1 MIKIGVLIALNY
13 IDDNIERNIQTHVEF
28 SHNGFIFLMNIWEAY
43 MNKELGHK
51 IKEVR
56 TSKGM
61 TLKDLSEKTN
71 LSISFL
77 SLVERGLAS
86 IAIASLQ
93 SIAEVL
99 GVDLAYF
106 FRMPHSEG
114 KMIIRS
120 YELEAIRTESSKNI
134 YCSMAGN
141 FEEQKMDPMF
151 VILLP
156 GQKRSDINLISHK
169 GEEFCYVVEGILT
182 YMIEDKEYEL
192 YPGDSLHMPSHIP
205 HNWGNLTNKLVKVIL
220 VVFPKIFD

>member
-1 MIKIGVLIALNY
+1 
-13 IDDNIERNIQTHVEF
+13 
-28 SHNGFIFLMNIWEAY
+28 
-43 MNKELGHK
+43 MNKEVGQK

-106 FRMPHSEG
+106 FTVPQQERM
-114 KMIIRS
+114 IFRS
-120 YELEAIRTESSKNI
+120 YELEAVSAIASKNI
-134 YCSMAGN
+134 YFSMAGK
-141 FEEQKMDPMF
+141 FESRVMDPMF

-156 GQKRSDINLISHK
+156 GQERADLNLISHH

-182 YMIEDKEYEL
+182 YFVEGKEYEL
-192 YPGDSLHMPSHIP
+192 YPGDGLHLPSHLP
-205 HNWGNLTNKLVKVIL
+205 HNWGNFTNKLVKVIL
-220 VVFPKIFD
+220 VVTPRIFE

>member
-1 MIKIGVLIALNY
+1 
-13 IDDNIERNIQTHVEF
+13 
-28 SHNGFIFLMNIWEAY
+28 
-43 MNKELGHK
+43 MNKELGQK

-93 SIAEVL
+93 SVAEVL
-99 GVDLAYF
+99 GVNLAYF
-106 FRMPHSEG
+106 FSVPHEHG
-114 KMIIRS
+114 KMIFRS
-120 YELEAIRTESSKNI
+120 YELEAVRAENSKNV

-141 FEEQKMDPMF
+141 FEDQKMDPMF

-156 GQKRSDINLISHK
+156 GQMRSDIDLISHH
-169 GEEFCYVVEGILT
+169 GEEFCYVAEGILT
-182 YMIEDKEYEL
+182 YFIEDKEFEI
-192 YPGDSLHMPSHIP
+192 YPGDSLHIPSHIP
-205 HNWGNLTNKLVKVIL
+205 HNWGNFTNKLVKVIL
-220 VVFPKIFD
+220 VVSPKIFD